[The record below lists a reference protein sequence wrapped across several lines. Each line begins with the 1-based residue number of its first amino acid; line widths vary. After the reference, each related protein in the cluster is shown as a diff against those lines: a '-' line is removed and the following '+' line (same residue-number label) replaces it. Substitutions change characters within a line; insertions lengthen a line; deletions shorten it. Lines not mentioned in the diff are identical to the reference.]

1 MLPRRLIMDTYHE
14 PVEAIEP
21 GPWEITEDDLTQSQS
36 RVRALQIRRYE
47 QIWNVVEDHLAG
59 GRDDPR
65 YLEIG
70 IRVLKEEAVIY
81 HLGKLQAPSEDEE
94 DPHILAIDRM
104 ALVTKQLEDL
114 EARRQAQEAE
124 ARRRAQGTT
133 VQNPGEVPDLGP
145 MDLGPDLGLDPGDP
159 DAGR

>member
-1 MLPRRLIMDTYHE
+1 MDYRRLVNPFE
-14 PVEAIEP
+14 PMRVFTDDQVEAIH
-21 GPWEITEDDLTQSQS
+21 QN
-36 RVRALQIRRYE
+36 ALRILQ
-47 QIWNVVEDHLAG
+47 
-59 GRDDPR
+59 
-65 YLEIG
+65 EIG